1 MAHVINIAKD
11 YTPNIGGR
19 YIEDGEGNATEFR
32 EKFLVPL
39 LKKNEKI
46 IIELDGVA
54 GYASSFI
61 DEAFGGL
68 VRDENFSTEFVLDHI
83 ELSSL
88 NGAYEGTKMRIVN
101 YIKNPDEVTWK

>member
-1 MAHVINIAKD
+1 MAHVINIAND
-11 YTPNIGGR
+11 YTSNIGGR

-32 EKFLVPL
+32 KKFLVPL

-68 VRDENFSTEFVLDHI
+68 VREENFSSEFVLDHI
-83 ELSSL
+83 ELSSI
-88 NGAYEGTKMRIVN
+88 NGAYEATKNRILDH
-101 YIKNPDEVTWK
+101 IKDPDEITWK